1 MQERE
6 ATKQVEAEH
15 RVLSRNL
22 QRALDMGPKTREDF
36 LRHLKRKCGSIP
48 RAWREIMD
56 PQHNGRLNERSFY
69 DAARRVG
76 YFNSL
81 HTLWRELDKDRSGF
95 IEMQEL
101 DPEADKLISAYKEA
115 LLSRYGSLISAFE
128 DTALHFS

>member
-1 MQERE
+1 
-6 ATKQVEAEH
+6 
-15 RVLSRNL
+15 
-22 QRALDMGPKTREDF
+22 
-36 LRHLKRKCGSIP
+36 
-48 RAWREIMD
+48 MD